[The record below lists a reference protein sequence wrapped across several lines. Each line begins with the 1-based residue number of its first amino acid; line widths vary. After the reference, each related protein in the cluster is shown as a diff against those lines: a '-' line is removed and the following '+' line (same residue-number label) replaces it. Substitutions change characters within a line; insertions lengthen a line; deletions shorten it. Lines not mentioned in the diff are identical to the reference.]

1 MVAGPVW
8 RRRLCGPRHPRDE
21 VQLADD
27 PGHLSLHPRPAEA
40 GPGPGEG
47 VRGGGEI
54 ISEVRTERGR
64 SLADILHLL
73 TVMTLAALHS
83 ELYPLPLLINYVDVI
98 AS

>member
-1 MVAGPVW
+1 MTPATSLSTPGLL
-8 RRRLCGPRHPRDE
+8 RLARDL
-21 VQLADD
+21 VKVSVVVVR
-27 PGHLSLHPRPAEA
+27 LS
-40 GPGPGEG
+40 
-47 VRGGGEI
+47 
-54 ISEVRTERGR
+54 VRTERGR